1 MPATQTAKQQDDSSP
16 TFESV
21 WASLIKDRELL
32 KKTARE
38 WWEYREQREKDDREW
53 IEHREQQ
60 EDWDLEREGKYWAQ
74 QEAKENW
81 RLFQSVKETD
91 KKIKILNKCLGEISR
106 YILMPYLTEKFREL
120 GFVFTKACPR
130 SSIEDKKNNL
140 FIYTDIILE
149 NSNKVMVVEVKSKP
163 TADDIT
169 DHIERMEKLR
179 IHADMINDKR
189 KYLGAIAGMVMS
201 GSEKTFAFKNGFYVI
216 EPAGGE
222 PSLAS
227 ARSAEGSGETFN
239 ITPPSGKPK
248 EW

>member
-1 MPATQTAKQQDDSSP
+1 MPATQTAKQQDVRHPADASRP

-21 WASLIKDRELL
+21 WASLIEDRELM
-32 KKTARE
+32 KETVQE
-38 WWEYREQREKDDREW
+38 WWEYKEQREKDDREW
-53 IEHREQQ
+53 REHREQQ
-60 EDWDLEREGKYWAQ
+60 EEDWDLEREGKYWAL

-81 RLFQSVKETD
+81 RLFQSAKETD
-91 KKIKILNKCLGEISR
+91 KKIKILNNCLDEISR
-106 YILMPYLTEKFREL
+106 YILMPYLMENFREP
-120 GFVFTKACPR
+120 GFVFTMACPR

-149 NSNKVMVVEVKSKP
+149 NSDYVMVVEVESKP
-163 TADDIT
+163 TNDDIT

-201 GSEKTFAFKNGFYVI
+201 DSEKTFAFKNGFYVI
-216 EPAGGE
+216 EP
-222 PSLAS
+222 
-227 ARSAEGSGETFN
+227 SGETFN